1 MPSLFP
7 VVSPA
12 SDVTASMLAGLVSR
26 AHFCTASEALLQE
39 GLSSVFAKAGL
50 RVEREVVL
58 AKTDRV
64 DFLVDGIALEVKVDG
79 SLSAVTRQLHRYAQH
94 DRIRELVLVTTLMRH
109 RVVPTGFNGKPIT
122 VVHLIGSVF

>member
-12 SDVTASMLAGLVSR
+12 DATASMLAGLVSR
-26 AHFCTASEALLQE
+26 ARFCTASEALLQD
-39 GLSSVFAKAGL
+39 GLASVFAKAGL

-58 AKTDRV
+58 TNTDRI
-64 DFLVDGIALEVKVDG
+64 DFFIDGIGLEVKVDG
-79 SLSAVTRQLHRYAQH
+79 SLSSVTRQLHRYAQH
-94 DRIRELVLVTTLMRH
+94 DRVRELVLVTTLMRH
-109 RVVPTGFNGKPIT
+109 RALPSSLNGKPIT